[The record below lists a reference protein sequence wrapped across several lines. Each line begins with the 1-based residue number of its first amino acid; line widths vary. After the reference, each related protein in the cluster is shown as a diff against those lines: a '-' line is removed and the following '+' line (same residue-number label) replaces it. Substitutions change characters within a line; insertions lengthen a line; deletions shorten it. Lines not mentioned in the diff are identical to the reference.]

1 MFFHKSA
8 EVKIFVTEFFKFL
21 HGNVWFVVITSDNI
35 QSGCFVRKPAADT
48 FFRDF
53 FDWKIDGTGYMS
65 VRIIF
70 FGTAV
75 NEDCVI
81 GCGYFIFGLLTVSF
95 FIKMLNIV
103 KPLNKRCNYSDYYTL
118 FGKDCK
124 KNNGGHSLCF
134 PF

>member
-81 GCGYFIFGLLTVSF
+81 GCGYFIFCFVDGQF
-95 FIKMLNIV
+95 F
-103 KPLNKRCNYSDYYTL
+103 P
-118 FGKDCK
+118 
-124 KNNGGHSLCF
+124 KNA
-134 PF
+134 